1 MKLELKGRRG
11 QELSCP
17 AQLCM
22 LLCATLGESSVSKPA
37 SSLDWDWYPAHGTA
51 TVDSSLV
58 PPLLT
63 PAPSHYHCLAF
74 LGLLIYLASCQ
85 V

>member
-1 MKLELKGRRG
+1 MKLELRGRRG
-11 QELSCP
+11 QELSRS

-22 LLCATLGESSVSKPA
+22 LLCATLGKSSVSKSA
-37 SSLDWDWYPAHGTA
+37 SLLNWDWYPAHGTA
-51 TVDSSLV
+51 TVDSRLV

-63 PAPSHYHCLAF
+63 PVPSHYHCLAF